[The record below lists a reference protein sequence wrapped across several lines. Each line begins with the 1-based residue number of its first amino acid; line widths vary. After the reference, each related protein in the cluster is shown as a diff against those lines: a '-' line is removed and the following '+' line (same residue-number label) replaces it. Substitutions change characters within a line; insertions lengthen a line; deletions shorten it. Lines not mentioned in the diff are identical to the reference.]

1 MRTVGAS
8 SPGATSSA
16 GSDTVN
22 PAVYTTQPIY
32 VRTFDVIYGRS
43 RPMIYNAPTG
53 ARTYAVIMGRTFDVI
68 YGRPFPG
75 SL

>member
-1 MRTVGAS
+1 MTRSVSTV
-8 SPGATSSA
+8 ATSAA
-16 GSDTVN
+16 GSATVT

-32 VRTFDVIYGRS
+32 VRTFDVIYGRA
-43 RPMIYNAPTG
+43 RPIIYNAPTG

>member
-1 MRTVGAS
+1 MQNTSNTAAPVSSDVVTPLVVGALY
-8 SPGATSSA
+8 G
-16 GSDTVN
+16 
-22 PAVYTTQPIY
+22 
-32 VRTFDVIYGRS
+32 RTFDVIYGRA

-75 SL
+75 NL